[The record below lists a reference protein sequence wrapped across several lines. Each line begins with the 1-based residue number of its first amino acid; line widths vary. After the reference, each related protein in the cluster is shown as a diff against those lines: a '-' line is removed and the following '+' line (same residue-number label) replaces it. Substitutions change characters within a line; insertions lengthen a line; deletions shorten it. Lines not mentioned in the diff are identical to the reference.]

1 VRLAVDPEVLLEAV
15 VAGEGHALRDDVLAP
30 VDLRV
35 QVAKRLGDGLDL
47 LPVPPRLGVERLC
60 VRDLAQVGDGF
71 TLYTDLSQD
80 DIKALAGVAAGT
92 AGGYAVNRASAAGS
106 PVAGAGA
113 AGSGAAGSGAAGS
126 AAAGGR
132 GAFTALEAPV
142 AFTGADQA
150 GITNGSAV
158 FACPPGVTPGG
169 FLGRGTVFLT
179 RRRGGS

>member
-1 VRLAVDPEVLLEAV
+1 MRLAVDPEVLLEAV

-106 PVAGAGA
+106 PVAG
-113 AGSGAAGSGAAGS
+113 SGAAGS

>member
-113 AGSGAAGSGAAGS
+113 AGSGAAG
-126 AAAGGR
+126 GR

>member
-106 PVAGAGA
+106 PVAG
-113 AGSGAAGSGAAGS
+113 SGAAGS